1 MKKIS
6 IVITASLFTFSLY
19 NCAGSDDNHR
29 TDEVE
34 TQEVQEEN
42 HDGHDDHE
50 NHGDDHGELSLND
63 GAKWKIN
70 EEMRPFVM
78 EAEELIKDFVLR
90 GSTDYKKLA
99 TEMKESNTKL
109 IKSCTM
115 TGTAHDELHNWL
127 HPYMEELEE
136 LEMAEN
142 EEEAKDVVEDLMEA
156 FEEFH
161 YYFE

>member
-6 IVITASLFTFSLY
+6 IIVMASIFAFAFY
-19 NCAGSDDNHR
+19 NCAGSEDKQSDNAEASQTDDNHEHI
-29 TDEVE
+29 DY
-34 TQEVQEEN
+34 
-42 HDGHDDHE
+42 DDYE
-50 NHGDDHGELSLND
+50 ALSLNN
-63 GAKWKIN
+63 GEKWKIN
-70 EEMRPFVM
+70 EEMRPFVLKG
-78 EAEELIKDFVLR
+78 EELLNDFILT
-90 GSTDYKKLA
+90 GSTDYKNLA
-99 TEMKESNTKL
+99 ANLKEANMNL
-109 IKSCTM
+109 IRSCTM

>member
-1 MKKIS
+1 MAS
-6 IVITASLFTFSLY
+6 IFAFAFY
-19 NCAGSDDNHR
+19 NCAGSEDKQSDNAEASQTDDNHEHI
-29 TDEVE
+29 DYDDYEV
-34 TQEVQEEN
+34 
-42 HDGHDDHE
+42 
-50 NHGDDHGELSLND
+50 LSLNN
-63 GAKWKIN
+63 GEKWKIN
-70 EEMRPFVM
+70 EEMRPFVL
-78 EAEELIKDFVLR
+78 EGEELLNDFILT
-90 GSTDYKKLA
+90 GSTDYKNLA
-99 TEMKESNTKL
+99 ANLKEANMNL
-109 IKSCTM
+109 IRSCTM